1 MTLLTLSLV
10 LIQLVGL
17 IVLFFSCRHAADGHE
32 DETGFHLHAGLQPVP
47 VKRPAETG
55 RLRSNLHLPTPV

>member
-10 LIQLVGL
+10 LIQLAGL

-32 DETGFHLHAGLQPVP
+32 DETGFHFQAGLRP
-47 VKRPAETG
+47 VKIKPVEAAN
-55 RLRSNLHLPTPV
+55 RLPSSLHVPKLV